1 MAHRK
6 RSNQGV
12 ALTKVEWAL
21 HCARRVAVHAPER
34 ANIAETMVPGVKM
47 NRLLVAL
54 RNAGVDM
61 GRARR
66 SSEGAIKAHKTI
78 KAKKGKQK

>member
-1 MAHRK
+1 MP
-6 RSNQGV
+6 RS
-12 ALTKVEWAL
+12 E
-21 HCARRVAVHAPER
+21 P
-34 ANIAETMVPGVKM
+34 IAETMVPGVKM

>member
-12 ALTKVEWAL
+12 SLTRVEWAL
-21 HCARRVAVHAPER
+21 NCARR
-34 ANIAETMVPGVKM
+34 
-47 NRLLVAL
+47 VAL

-78 KAKKGKQK
+78 KAKKEKQK